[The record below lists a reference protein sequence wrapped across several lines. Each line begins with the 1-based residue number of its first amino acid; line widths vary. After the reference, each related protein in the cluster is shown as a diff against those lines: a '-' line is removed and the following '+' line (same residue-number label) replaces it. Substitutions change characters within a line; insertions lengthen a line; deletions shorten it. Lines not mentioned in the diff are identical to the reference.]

1 VKFWVLT
8 QRTEKLSVPT
18 PTPVGPPSL
27 SFHEA
32 ERLFAVGPGP
42 ARKWPPVAFGAVVGL
57 R

>member
-1 VKFWVLT
+1 MVELPAAMVTLRAALT
-8 QRTEKLSVPT
+8 SA
-18 PTPVGPPSL
+18 
-27 SFHEA
+27 FHEA